1 MHHCCLLEAPK
12 HAKELGQSSHSTLA
26 VYMCK
31 EGALRY
37 PTNAELSKQIKGMT
51 TAVHM
56 HLTPVELVLF
66 SWHFLQERA
75 AVLLRKAG
83 KDRDS

>member
-12 HAKELGQSSHSTLA
+12 HAKDLGQSSYSPLA

-37 PTNAELSKQIKGMT
+37 PTNAELSKQIKGMA
-51 TAVHM
+51 TAAHICI
-56 HLTPVELVLF
+56 
-66 SWHFLQERA
+66 SLQKNMYSSPGTFC
-75 AVLLRKAG
+75 RKG
-83 KDRDS
+83 Q